1 MISQIN
7 FRNYKL
13 FKKKQILEIKP
24 LTILIGKNNT
34 GKSAILKLPTLLDGS
49 LSGRFSQPFEL
60 NNNDVKIANEY
71 KDIVYGR
78 NNREVEFEILQKKH
92 ISDIEYDNLKVEIFI
107 DENKP
112 IIENWKCN
120 NIFDLTKLDENNYQ
134 NNKINKVQETFFEG
148 INLKSIEFVDDLLP
162 KEDFFPLPKFV
173 LNTDFIGAIRHE
185 ALKHYEYSSNISEKS
200 GIDGSKLYDFLID
213 DYLSTDKKYFNQIS
227 NFIKDKFEGWEISIE
242 LDGGRKD
249 KPAIIYLQKGNLKI
263 NISQVGMGISQVL
276 PLIIRAYKP
285 CDSETLIIVEEPESH
300 LHPYAH
306 AQVAQLF
313 CDSLS
318 IDKNKKYLIETH
330 SQNFVLRI
338 RRLIAEGKLNPDDF
352 ALYYVDFNEDNNES
366 ELKRII
372 VHDGGNVD
380 FWPEGIFGESVI
392 EARAIMN
399 ANINDL
405 KNVD

>member
-162 KEDFFPLPKFV
+162 KEDFFPLPNFV
-173 LNTDFIGAIRHE
+173 LNTDFIGAIRQE

-213 DYLSTDKKYFNQIS
+213 DYMSTDKKYFSQIS
-227 NFIKDKFEGWEISIE
+227 NFIKNKFEGWELSIE
-242 LDGGRKD
+242 VDGGRKD
-249 KPAIIYLQKGNLKI
+249 KPAIIYLENKNLKI
-263 NISQVGMGISQVL
+263 NVSQVGMGISQVL

-285 CDSETLIIVEEPESH
+285 CDAKTLIIVEEPESH
-300 LHPYAH
+300 LHPFAH
-306 AQVAQLF
+306 AQIAQLF
-313 CDSLS
+313 FDSLL

-330 SQNFVLRI
+330 SQNFVLRL
-338 RRLIAEGKLNPDDF
+338 RRLIAEGKLVPDDL
-352 ALYYVDFNEDNNES
+352 ALYYVDFNEENNES

-372 VHDGGNVD
+372 IDENGNVD
-380 FWPEGIFGESVI
+380 YWPEGIFSESLDETI
-392 EARAIMN
+392 GIRTAQIDNR
-399 ANINDL
+399 
-405 KNVD
+405 